1 MGGNLISRIGKNP
14 IEIPAGVTVT
24 IKEGVVTVKGPK
36 GELTQE
42 IVPEIEVAVADNKVV
57 ASVKKETKNSSALW
71 GLTRSLIAN
80 MILGV
85 TEGFE
90 KKLQMIGVGY
100 RVKKISDS
108 KISMTVGFSHS
119 VEFDA
124 PEGIKLD
131 VEGNDWITVSGIDKQ
146 LVGLTAAQIRKIK
159 KPEPYK
165 GKGIRYEGEIVKR
178 KPGKA
183 GRVI

>member
-1 MGGNLISRIGKNP
+1 MSRIGKKP
-14 IEIPAGVTVT
+14 VEIPAGVTVT
-24 IKEGVVTVKGPK
+24 VKESVITVKGPK
-36 GELTQE
+36 GELKQD
-42 IVPEIEVAVADNKVV
+42 IRPEIAVEVVENQIVATL
-57 ASVKKETKNSSALW
+57 KKETKSSSAMW
-71 GLTRSLIAN
+71 GLMRALFAN
-80 MILGV
+80 MVVGV
-85 TEGFE
+85 TEGYE

-108 KISMTVGFSHS
+108 KITMTVGFSHP

-124 PEGIKLD
+124 PEGVKLD
-131 VEGNDWITVSGIDKQ
+131 VEGNDFIIVSGIDKQ
-146 LVGLTAAQIRKIK
+146 LVGLAAAQIRKIK

-183 GRVI
+183 GKVI

>member
-1 MGGNLISRIGKNP
+1 MSRIGKNP

-36 GELTQE
+36 GQLTQE

-57 ASVKKETKNSSALW
+57 AAVKKETKNSSALW

-80 MILGV
+80 MVLGV

-108 KISMTVGFSHS
+108 KISMTVGFSHP

>member
-1 MGGNLISRIGKNP
+1 MSRIGKNP
-14 IEIPAGVTVT
+14 IEIPSGVTVT

-36 GELTQE
+36 GQLTQE
-42 IVPEIEVAVADNKVV
+42 IVPEIEVAVADSKVV

-80 MILGV
+80 MVLGV

-108 KISMTVGFSHS
+108 KISMTVGFSHP

-131 VEGNDWITVSGIDKQ
+131 VEGNDWITVSGINKQ